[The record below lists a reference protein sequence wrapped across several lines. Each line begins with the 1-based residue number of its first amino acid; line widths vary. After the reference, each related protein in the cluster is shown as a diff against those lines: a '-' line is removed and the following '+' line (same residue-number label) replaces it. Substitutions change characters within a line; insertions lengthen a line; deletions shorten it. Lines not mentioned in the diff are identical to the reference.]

1 MHTTFWL
8 QNPKKNPHFGNLGLG
23 DKIILKNIYDIY
35 DKYCAGR
42 INSVSFTVLKHIR
55 RVLRQWRGQEV
66 VNVLT

>member
-8 QNPKKNPHFGNLGLG
+8 QNPKKNPHFGNLRLG
-23 DKIILKNIYDIY
+23 NKIILKNIYE
-35 DKYCAGR
+35 KYCAGR
-42 INSVSFTVLKHIR
+42 INSVSYKVLKHIR